1 MLAHTGNFES
11 ARCWCAP
18 TEGGSVLAVPYDIPH
33 SSVAKRQETLGTHIL
48 HYPSLPPSLPFC
60 GRYSTPNVRLL
71 LQRWCP
77 AFLSPALAT
86 NTSVPRPTRPTR
98 YSPLHPASPPPLLAY
113 KSAAS
118 CAQLIACASGYLR
131 RADHGERRDGDGART
146 RHRLPPGLCA
156 ELAVL
161 LCGGGRLGR

>member
-1 MLAHTGNFES
+1 MLAHTGNFEG
-11 ARCWCAP
+11 ARRWAGCAS
-18 TEGGSVLAVPYDIPH
+18 TEGRGVLAVPYDIPH

-48 HYPSLPPSLPFC
+48 RKSPPSLP
-60 GRYSTPNVRLL
+60 LL
-71 LQRWCP
+71 DTTVLLTCVSYFQWWCP

-86 NTSVPRPTRPTR
+86 NTSVPRPTFPTR
-98 YSPLHPASPPPLLAY
+98 YSRVRPASPPPLLPY

-118 CAQLIACASGYLR
+118 RAQLIASASGYLCG
-131 RADHGERRDGDGART
+131 ADHGERRDGDGART

-156 ELAVL
+156 ELVVL